1 MISRLLFAI
10 KNRAIMKTQNVSAY
24 KHAGEEAE
32 ELERVLHTSK
42 EKEKKNPRRYG
53 DEKGF

>member
-1 MISRLLFAI
+1 
-10 KNRAIMKTQNVSAY
+10 MKTQNVSAY
-24 KHAGEEAE
+24 KHATEGA
-32 ELERVLHTSK
+32 T

>member
-1 MISRLLFAI
+1 
-10 KNRAIMKTQNVSAY
+10 MKTQNVSAY

-42 EKEKKNPRRYG
+42 EKE
-53 DEKGF
+53 EKSKEVWG